1 MFLVVIKYLFDDHR
15 SLLGGDIQCQILN
28 LLLNVLKQ
36 LTKLKHKTFL
46 KKNAMRTAVKRA
58 KTAIAE
64 NAENKNELVRIAVK
78 KVDKAS
84 QANLIHSNKA
94 DRIKSKLMVAAK

>member
-1 MFLVVIKYLFDDHR
+1 MPNIKSAIKR
-15 SLLGGDIQCQILN
+15 
-28 LLLNVLKQ
+28 V
-36 LTKLKHKTFL
+36 KTTN
-46 KKNAMRTAVKRA
+46 KAEAQNISQKNAMRTAVKRA